1 MKIDDQHADTTGGI
15 TLDAT
20 GAETYGT
27 VVALA
32 ESPIRPGLL
41 FAGTDDGNVWITRND
56 GATWENLT
64 DALPRR
70 AEVDAT

>member
-1 MKIDDQHADTTGGI
+1 MNKTGGI

-32 ESPIRPGLL
+32 ESPCGRASWLP
-41 FAGTDDGNVWITRND
+41 APTT
-56 GATWENLT
+56 ATSG
-64 DALPRR
+64 
-70 AEVDAT
+70 